1 MANPVL
7 DVLRRRAHDGSRAP
21 HGDGAKVALCIEGG
35 SMRGV
40 ISAGMVVAL
49 EQMGWLECFDA
60 VYGSSAGAMN
70 GAYFVAGQAAVG
82 ATIYHDDINRRAF
95 IDLLR
100 PLRGKPILDLDFLVD
115 DVMRKQKPLD
125 TARVIASPVPLIA
138 LATDA
143 QTGRR
148 HLFRDFA
155 DGRDLLRAL
164 RAGATMPVFAG
175 PPYAHRRG
183 RYFDALLS
191 EPIPV
196 PAAEDDGHT
205 HILALLTRPYSPTT
219 RTISFTD
226 KHLIGRRLAKVSIEL
241 GRQYMGRVEAYGEL
255 LAHIAT
261 GRGPRGRAYVFAIR
275 PGGQTI
281 EKLERRR
288 QRLVDGAAAG
298 LEAVMTAI
306 TDRSS
311 VPIEARATFDVPDRR
326 FHVRPGLVDGGE

>member
-7 DVLRRRAHDGSRAP
+7 DVLRRRFRNGSRAP

-49 EQMGWLECFDA
+49 EQLGWLACFDA

-70 GAYFVAGQAAVG
+70 GAYFVAGQAALG

-100 PLRGKPILDLDFLVD
+100 PLRGRPILDLDFLVD
-115 DVMRKQKPLD
+115 EVMRKQKPLD
-125 TARVIASPVPLIA
+125 TARVIASTVPLIA

-155 DGRDLLRAL
+155 DSRDLLRAL
-164 RAGATMPVFAG
+164 RAGATMPIFAG
-175 PPYAHRRG
+175 PPFPHRRG
-183 RYFDALLS
+183 HYFDALLS

-205 HILALLTRPYSPTT
+205 HILALLTRPYSPTN

-226 KHLIGRRLAKVSIEL
+226 KHLIGRRLAKVSREL
-241 GRQYMGRVEAYGEL
+241 GRLYMGRVEAYAAL
-255 LAHIAT
+255 LADIAS
-261 GRGPRGRAYVFAIR
+261 GRGPRGQAHVFAIR
-275 PGGQTI
+275 PGGHTI

-288 QRLVDGAAAG
+288 HRLVDGAAEG
-298 LEAVMTAI
+298 LQAVLTAVM
-306 TDRSS
+306 DGSS
-311 VPIEARATFDVPDRR
+311 LPVETPAAFDVRDRPL
-326 FHVRPGLVDGGE
+326 HVRPGLVDGGD